1 MFQADTQRREFRPH
15 GRGNFRPSRPNNNRG
30 SFRRGPRGPQ
40 LNIHHFIQKVKYETA
55 QPETAAHVI
64 ENSFKDFAL
73 DERLLRNI
81 LQKGYSTPTPI
92 QDQAIPPLLEGR
104 DVIGLANTGTGK
116 TAAFLVPLI
125 NKMLFDRTQKALI
138 LAPTREL
145 AVQIQ
150 QELEGFARGLNLFSV
165 VCIGGTN
172 LYNQA
177 RKIKSPFNF
186 LIGTPGRVIDLY
198 ERRLLHLDRFQ
209 NVVLDEADRM
219 VDMGFINDM
228 KLVFSKLPKQ
238 KHTMFF
244 TATLKKEI
252 EGLVQQFLVNP
263 VMISVKR
270 RDTSANVEQDIIEVG
285 DQSRK
290 LEVLVEL
297 LRRPDFA
304 KVLVFGRTKFG
315 VEKLSR
321 GLRMKGFSVDSIHG
335 DKSQNYRLRALHG
348 FKNGSIK
355 ILIATDVAARGLDID
370 CISHVVNYDLP
381 ANYDD
386 YVHRIG
392 RTGRAE
398 QKGRAISLV

>member
-1 MFQADTQRREFRPH
+1 MFKTSSGRRKGFGQGNYRNR
-15 GRGNFRPSRPNNNRG
+15 GRGNFRRSKKTPE
-30 SFRRGPRGPQ
+30 
-40 LNIHHFIQKVKYETA
+40 LNIRYFIQKVKQDLNTTEVKP
-55 QPETAAHVI
+55 QVV
-64 ENSFKDFAL
+64 ENTFADFSL
-73 DERLLRNI
+73 DQRLLRNI
-81 LQKGYSTPTPI
+81 TQKGFSAPTPI
-92 QDQAIPPLLEGR
+92 QDKAIPPLLEGR

-116 TAAFLVPLI
+116 TAAFLIPLI

-145 AVQIQ
+145 AVQIE
-150 QELEGFARGLNLFSV
+150 QELTAFARGLNLFSV

-172 LYNQA
+172 IYNQA
-177 RKIKSPFNF
+177 RKIKTPFNF

-198 ERRLLHLDRFQ
+198 ERRFLHLDRFQ

-228 KLVFSKLPKQ
+228 KLIFSKLPKQ
-238 KHTMFF
+238 KHGMFF

-252 EGLVQQFLVNP
+252 QSLVEQFLTNP
-263 VMISVKR
+263 VTVSVKK

-285 DQSRK
+285 SQQKID
-290 LEVLVEL
+290 VLIEL
-297 LRRPDFA
+297 LKRPDFE

-315 VEKLSR
+315 VEKLSN
-321 GLRMKGFSVDSIHG
+321 GLRTKGFRVDSIHG
-335 DKSQNYRLRALHG
+335 DKSQNYRLRALHA

-355 ILIATDVAARGLDID
+355 VLIATDVAARGLDID
-370 CISHVVNYDLP
+370 SISHVVNYDLP

-398 QKGRAISLV
+398 RKGKAISLV